1 MTLFDA
7 LRISRGP
14 AFVLM
19 ATGVY
24 WGGLAGMMPD
34 VKAHVAASDGVMGA
48 VLVAPA
54 AASIL
59 AMGAAPW
66 AARRY
71 GGYTL
76 PVAAILIALTLLL
89 YLVADTPL
97 ALAGALFAGGFAVAF
112 ADMTANIRIAHVEAR
127 RDVHLMNLNH
137 AAYSFSF
144 AITALLIAGLRG
156 GGWDF
161 RTIAMILSGVAL
173 AYAVLGWDSRDPSS
187 GDDEA
192 ESGPARPPMIVV
204 LLAGG
209 MLFCSF
215 VAENATEG
223 WTALFIERTLG
234 GAVGEGS
241 FGPAV
246 FGFVMGA
253 ARLSGQALVR
263 RLGAERLILSSAVL
277 AVIGAIVIALSP
289 SQIVMHGGVVLT
301 ALGVAVIVPSTN
313 SILARKVKG
322 PARSI
327 AISRAWM
334 LGLMGFFIGP
344 ALMGGLAELGSLR
357 LSFAAVAVSS
367 AAIIPAVLALSRR

>member
-1 MTLFDA
+1 MASELEGVR
-7 LRISRGP
+7 LRKLI
-14 AFVLM
+14 
-19 ATGVY
+19 
-24 WGGLAGMMPD
+24 
-34 VKAHVAASDGVMGA
+34 
-48 VLVAPA
+48 A
-54 AASIL
+54 AA
-59 AMGAAPW
+59 
-66 AARRY
+66 
-71 GGYTL
+71 
-76 PVAAILIALTLLL
+76 
-89 YLVADTPL
+89 
-97 ALAGALFAGGFAVAF
+97 
-112 ADMTANIRIAHVEAR
+112 
-127 RDVHLMNLNH
+127 
-137 AAYSFSF
+137 
-144 AITALLIAGLRG
+144 
-156 GGWDF
+156 
-161 RTIAMILSGVAL
+161 GVASRRAAETL
-173 AYAVLGWDSRDPSS
+173 MREGRVTVNGTVVATLGARANPET
-187 GDDEA
+187 DDIRVDGRRVGLG
-192 ESGPARPPMIVV
+192 GPLVYFSVVEQFVIVVGRSLNCVVVGFKSLDHGTTTPRPPTGASNY
-204 LLAGG
+204 LCQHL
-209 MLFCSF
+209 
-215 VAENATEG
+215 
-223 WTALFIERTLG
+223 ERTLG

>member
-1 MTLFDA
+1 MTPVEA
-7 LRISRGP
+7 LKISRGP

-34 VKAHVAASDGVMGA
+34 VKAHVGASDGVMGA

-66 AARRY
+66 AARRF
-71 GGYTL
+71 GGHTL
-76 PVAAILIALTLLL
+76 PVAAFLIALSLLL
-89 YLVADTPL
+89 YLAANTPAVL
-97 ALAGALFAGGFAVAF
+97 AAALFAGGFAVAF

-144 AITALLIAGLRG
+144 AITALLIAGLRT

-161 RTIAMILSGVAL
+161 KSIAMILAGIAL
-173 AYAVLGWDSRDPSS
+173 AYAMLGWDSRDPSI
-187 GDDEA
+187 GDEDPET
-192 ESGPARPPMIVV
+192 GPARAPAMIV

-215 VAENATEG
+215 VVENATEG

-246 FGFVMGA
+246 FGFVMGVS
-253 ARLSGQALVR
+253 RLSGQALMR
-263 RLGAERLILSSAVL
+263 RMGAERLILSSAVL
-277 AVIGAIVIALSP
+277 AVVGALVIAGSP
-289 SQIVMHGGVVLT
+289 NQLVMQVGIVLA

-334 LGLMGFFIGP
+334 FGLMGFFIGP
-344 ALMGGLAELGSLR
+344 ALMGGLAELGTLR
-357 LSFAAVAVSS
+357 LSFIAVAVSS